1 MIELFIVFVSLIFG
15 LLLFNIINNKKIS
28 DIKKDYKEI
37 SSIQNLK

>member
-28 DIKKDYKEI
+28 VFSTFIFI
-37 SSIQNLK
+37 ICVILC